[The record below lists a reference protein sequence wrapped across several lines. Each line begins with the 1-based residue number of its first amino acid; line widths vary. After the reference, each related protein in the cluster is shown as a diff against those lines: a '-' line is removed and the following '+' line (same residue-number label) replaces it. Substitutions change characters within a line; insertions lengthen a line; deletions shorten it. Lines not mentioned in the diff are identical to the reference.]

1 MWVILF
7 GTIVIL
13 IEKVKTVLSS
23 QNDLIFYGEVFI
35 RYIYV
40 LIPYIFHSFVSFVK
54 LFDFHL
60 LVCYH
65 ANTILTVF
73 MYYLQGNIFSP
84 PPPFIKT
91 VNVSQHLY
99 MYMYSIFQWVRR
111 CAKYSNSR
119 NFPVEGT
126 WSKLHC
132 QVYKCTWFFN
142 HA

>member
-7 GTIVIL
+7 STIVIL

-84 PPPFIKT
+84 PPPFYKNSECFTAFIH
-91 VNVSQHLY
+91 VHVFYIPVSQK
-99 MYMYSIFQWVRR
+99 V
-111 CAKYSNSR
+111 
-119 NFPVEGT
+119 
-126 WSKLHC
+126 C
-132 QVYKCTWFFN
+132 QVQQFEKFPCWRN
-142 HA
+142 LIKAALSGI